1 MNITIIKRDGRKVAF
16 DQSKIFNAISKANK
30 DSLINIEELTNEVV
44 SKLTKSEI
52 SVEEIQDLVEQTLV
66 SHNFFNT
73 AKSYILYRN
82 ERNKARDLGS
92 TLIQTVSDMFD
103 KEATEMDSK
112 RENANIDGNAPM
124 GIMLQIGSELSKKYA
139 LDYSIKS
146 EQAQAHINGDMHI
159 HDLNF
164 YDITLNCCQIP
175 AGKLL
180 KQGFLTG
187 HGFIRSPNNINTAAA
202 LICIILQSNQNE
214 CFGGQ
219 SIPMF
224 EYDLAPYVAKSFIK
238 NILELMDYEVSIE
251 NPEELKQLLW
261 AFYKAKGTILPY
273 SNRIND
279 VKDWLGTSLT
289 PSLGSNKLDKILR
302 KAHELTEKQTYQ
314 AMEAVIHNLNTMASR
329 AGAQVPF
336 SSINYGTGTKEE
348 ERLIIRC
355 ILEATDKGLGNGETP
370 IFPVQVFKLLDGVNT
385 KPEDPNYDLFE
396 LSCKVSA
403 KRLFPNYV
411 FLNAPFNK
419 KYIKK
424 EHPETELA
432 VMGCFTKG
440 HSIKVLNT
448 KTYQLSKVEISDFVE
463 NYNYK
468 DYRVWDSLEGS
479 YVEILNVINN
489 PETRNFYQVKYDNN
503 LVLTVTEDHYF
514 PLVFKGRTNVKDIV
528 PGDMLYR
535 ASMVKATE
543 HSAAYIQE
551 VKKLG
556 IQAKSY
562 CLETASDHF
571 DVNNVVTNNCR
582 TRVIGNN
589 YDPENE
595 VSVGR
600 GNLAFTTINLPRIG
614 ILSNHN
620 LDDFFKRLDRM
631 MDLARDNLLDRF
643 YLLSKKHVYNFP
655 FLMGQGVWLGSEKLK
670 PEDTIEEVIK
680 HGTLAIGFIGL
691 AECLVALIGKHH
703 GESEEAQQLG
713 LKIITH
719 MRDYCDRVAK
729 ETGLTFALFA
739 TPAEGL
745 CLAGDTLVQT
755 NLGNL
760 PIKDIKEGTLVL
772 TFNETTREKEF
783 KRVLKSGMTFSKASV
798 MKISFDDGSSVVC
811 TPNHPFMVRVGMY
824 RDDENGQFCTVKG
837 TNEILDW
844 YRADELKVGM
854 RIKSDEIFTKETG
867 HLKIRNGKTIHRM
880 VWEYYNGEIPEGYVI
895 HHKDENKLNNSI
907 DNLQLLTRKEHKI
920 LHMKDTILSHCFTH
934 ESVLGEKN
942 PFFGKTHS
950 KESKDKI
957 SFTKRLANNKKKLSD
972 VDLINLFYSGNTCE
986 EIAAQ
991 FKAKPDV
998 IKHRLFNELNV
1009 SSEKNHIVTS
1019 IEYLEKEQPVYDLTV
1034 EDNHNFFVGGN
1045 RGILVHNSGRFT
1057 KIDRKKFGKIKGVT
1071 DREFYTNSSH
1081 IPVYYPISAAKKIEL
1096 EAPYHELCSAGHI
1109 AYVECE
1115 GDISKNIEAFKN
1127 IILYMDKCGI
1137 TYGSIN
1143 HPVDRCPVCGY
1154 VGIIND
1160 TCPKCGRHECEPVS
1174 IEKLKSLGCT
1184 C

>member
-1 MNITIIKRDGRKVAF
+1 MCETFDLDEYLAKNNFTVIKRDGRRVPF
-16 DQSKIFNAISKANK
+16 DRSKIANAINKAVGAAGLHP
-30 DSLINIEELTNEVV
+30 LIDVGDH
-44 SKLTKSEI
+44 I
-52 SVEEIQDLVEQTLV
+52 SAMVAYKIGKKEAHVEEIQDLVEKLLMKEPLSDLSRV
-66 SHNFFNT
+66 
-73 AKSYILYRN
+73 AKTYILYRN
-82 ERNKARDLGS
+82 ERTKARELGS
-92 TLIQTVSDMFD
+92 TLIQTVSDMFG

-124 GIMLQIGSELSKKYA
+124 GIMLQIGSELAKKYA
-139 LDYSIKS
+139 LDYSIKP
-146 EQAQAHINGDMHI
+146 EQAQAHINGDIHI

-164 YDITLNCCQIP
+164 YDITFNCCQIP

-180 KQGFLTG
+180 KQGFYTG
-187 HGFIRSPNNINTAAA
+187 HGYIRQPNNINTAAA
-202 LICIILQSNQNE
+202 LMCIILQSNQNE
-214 CFGGQ
+214 MMGGQ

-238 NILELMDYEVSIE
+238 NTLELMDYEVPIE
-251 NPEELKQLLW
+251 NSEELKQLLW

-273 SNRIND
+273 AQRVND
-279 VKDWLGTSLT
+279 IKDWLGTSLT
-289 PSLGSNKLDKILR
+289 PSIGSNKLDKILR

-370 IFPVQVFKLLDGVNT
+370 IFPVQVFKLLDGVNA

-403 KRLFPNYV
+403 KRLFPNFV
-411 FLNAPFNK
+411 FLGAPYNK
-419 KYIKK
+419 KYLKK
-424 EHPETELA
+424 GHPETELA

-440 HSIKVLNT
+440 HSIKVLNI

-543 HSAAYIQE
+543 HSTAHIQE

-595 VSVGR
+595 ISVGR
-600 GNLAFTTINLPRIG
+600 GNIAFTTINLPRIG

-620 LDDFFKRLDRM
+620 LDDFFKRLDHM
-631 MDLARDNLLDRF
+631 MDLAKENLLDRF
-643 YLLSKKHVYNFP
+643 HLISKKHVYNFP
-655 FLMGQGVWLGSEKLK
+655 FLMGQGVWLGSDKLK
-670 PEDTIEEVIK
+670 PTDTIEEVIK

-703 GESEEAQQLG
+703 GESEKAQQLG
-713 LKIITH
+713 LKIITY
-719 MRDYCDRVAK
+719 MRDYCDKVAK

-745 CLAGDTLVQT
+745 
-755 NLGNL
+755 
-760 PIKDIKEGTLVL
+760 
-772 TFNETTREKEF
+772 
-783 KRVLKSGMTFSKASV
+783 
-798 MKISFDDGSSVVC
+798 
-811 TPNHPFMVRVGMY
+811 
-824 RDDENGQFCTVKG
+824 
-837 TNEILDW
+837 
-844 YRADELKVGM
+844 
-854 RIKSDEIFTKETG
+854 
-867 HLKIRNGKTIHRM
+867 
-880 VWEYYNGEIPEGYVI
+880 
-895 HHKDENKLNNSI
+895 
-907 DNLQLLTRKEHKI
+907 
-920 LHMKDTILSHCFTH
+920 
-934 ESVLGEKN
+934 
-942 PFFGKTHS
+942 
-950 KESKDKI
+950 
-957 SFTKRLANNKKKLSD
+957 
-972 VDLINLFYSGNTCE
+972 
-986 EIAAQ
+986 
-991 FKAKPDV
+991 
-998 IKHRLFNELNV
+998 
-1009 SSEKNHIVTS
+1009 
-1019 IEYLEKEQPVYDLTV
+1019 
-1034 EDNHNFFVGGN
+1034 
-1045 RGILVHNSGRFT
+1045 SGRFT
-1057 KIDRKKFGKIKGVT
+1057 RIDKKKFGIIEGVT
-1071 DREFYTNSSH
+1071 DRDFYSNSSH
-1081 IPVYYPISAAKKIEL
+1081 VPVYYPISAAKKIEL

-1109 AYVECE
+1109 AYVECD
-1115 GDISKNIEAFKN
+1115 GDISKNIEAFKS

-1143 HPVDRCPVCGY
+1143 HPVDRCPICGY

-1160 TCPKCGRHECEPVS
+1160 TCPKCGRHECEAVS
-1174 IEKLKSLGCT
+1174 VEKLKSLGCN

>member
-1 MNITIIKRDGRKVAF
+1 MLDENIDVDDYLAERKIIVIKRDGRKVPF
-16 DQSKIFNAISKANK
+16 DRSKIANAVNKAAYGHSFLDVGDYIS
-30 DSLINIEELTNEVV
+30 SMVV
-44 SKLTKSEI
+44 WKIGKKEI
-52 SVEEIQDLVEQTLV
+52 HVEEIQDLVEKLLMQETISDLAYA
-66 SHNFFNT
+66 
-73 AKSYILYRN
+73 AKGYILYRN
-82 ERNKARDLGS
+82 ERTKARELGS
-92 TLIQTVSDMFD
+92 TLMQTVSDMFG

-112 RENANIDGNAPM
+112 RENANIDGNSPM

-139 LDYSIKS
+139 LDYSIKP
-146 EQAQAHINGDMHI
+146 EQAQAHINGDIHI

-164 YDITLNCCQIP
+164 YDITFNCCQIP

-180 KQGFLTG
+180 KQGFYTG
-187 HGFIRSPNNINTAAA
+187 HGYIRQPNNINTAAA
-202 LICIILQSNQNE
+202 LMCIILQSNQNE
-214 CFGGQ
+214 MMGGQ

-238 NILELMDYEVSIE
+238 NTLELMDYEVPIE
-251 NPEELKQLLW
+251 NSEELKQLLW

-273 SNRIND
+273 AQRVND
-279 VKDWLGTSLT
+279 IKDWLGTSLT

-370 IFPVQVFKLLDGVNT
+370 IFPVQVFKLLDGVNA

-411 FLNAPFNK
+411 FLGAPYNK
-419 KYIKK
+419 KYLKK
-424 EHPETELA
+424 GHPETELA

-543 HSAAYIQE
+543 HSTAHIQE

-595 VSVGR
+595 ISVGR
-600 GNLAFTTINLPRIG
+600 GNIAFTTINLPRIG

-620 LDDFFKRLDRM
+620 LDDFFKRLDKM
-631 MDLARDNLLDRF
+631 MELCKENLLDRF
-643 YLLSKKHVYNFP
+643 HLISKKHVYNFP
-655 FLMGQGVWLGSEKLK
+655 FLMGQGVWLGSDKLK
-670 PEDTIEEVIK
+670 PTDTIEEVIK
-680 HGTLAIGFIGL
+680 HGTIAIGFIGL

-713 LKIITH
+713 LKIITY
-719 MRDYCDRVAK
+719 MRDYCDKVAK

-745 CLAGDTLVQT
+745 
-755 NLGNL
+755 
-760 PIKDIKEGTLVL
+760 
-772 TFNETTREKEF
+772 
-783 KRVLKSGMTFSKASV
+783 
-798 MKISFDDGSSVVC
+798 
-811 TPNHPFMVRVGMY
+811 
-824 RDDENGQFCTVKG
+824 
-837 TNEILDW
+837 
-844 YRADELKVGM
+844 
-854 RIKSDEIFTKETG
+854 
-867 HLKIRNGKTIHRM
+867 
-880 VWEYYNGEIPEGYVI
+880 
-895 HHKDENKLNNSI
+895 
-907 DNLQLLTRKEHKI
+907 
-920 LHMKDTILSHCFTH
+920 
-934 ESVLGEKN
+934 
-942 PFFGKTHS
+942 
-950 KESKDKI
+950 
-957 SFTKRLANNKKKLSD
+957 
-972 VDLINLFYSGNTCE
+972 
-986 EIAAQ
+986 
-991 FKAKPDV
+991 
-998 IKHRLFNELNV
+998 
-1009 SSEKNHIVTS
+1009 
-1019 IEYLEKEQPVYDLTV
+1019 
-1034 EDNHNFFVGGN
+1034 
-1045 RGILVHNSGRFT
+1045 SGRFT
-1057 KIDRKKFGKIKGVT
+1057 RIDKKKFGVIEGVT
-1071 DREFYTNSSH
+1071 DRDFYTNSSH

-1109 AYVECE
+1109 AFVECD
-1115 GDISKNIEAFKN
+1115 GDISKNIEAFKS
-1127 IILYMDKCGI
+1127 IILYMNKCGI

-1143 HPVDRCPVCGY
+1143 HPVDRCPICGY

-1160 TCPKCGRHECEPVS
+1160 TCPKCGRHECEAVS
-1174 IEKLKSLGCT
+1174 VEKLKSLGCN